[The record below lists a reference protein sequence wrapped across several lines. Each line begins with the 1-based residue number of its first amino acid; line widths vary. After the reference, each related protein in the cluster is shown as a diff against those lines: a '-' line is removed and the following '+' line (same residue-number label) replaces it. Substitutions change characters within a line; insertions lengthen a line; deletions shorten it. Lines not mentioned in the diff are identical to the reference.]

1 VTGPRARAYGRVIRT
16 LRDVG
21 AAKLLVSE
29 QARIRHAADA
39 LLFCADVV
47 EDAAARAAV
56 SDIQTLRDH
65 LVESGRWTSERAGDL
80 ADDVWACGPGL
91 ASVPVA
97 AAA

>member
-1 VTGPRARAYGRVIRT
+1 MTGPRARAYGRVIRT
-16 LRDVG
+16 LSDLG
-21 AAKLLVSE
+21 AAKLLASE

-47 EDAAARAAV
+47 QDSAARAGV

-65 LVESGRWTSERAGDL
+65 LVESGRWTSERAGEL